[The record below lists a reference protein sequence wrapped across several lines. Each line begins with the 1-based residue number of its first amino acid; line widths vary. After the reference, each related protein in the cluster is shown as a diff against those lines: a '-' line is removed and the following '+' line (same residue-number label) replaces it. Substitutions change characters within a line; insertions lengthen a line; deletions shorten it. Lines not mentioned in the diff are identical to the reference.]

1 MKKIN
6 MNIFKKLGIIFMACF
21 MVIGMTGCSK
31 PKNEAMSRED
41 VRNYEK
47 QNALNDYMMI
57 WKKRELL
64 QSRLSS
70 VGLDI
75 TNNSASNTEL
85 TLEQSAAFAIAY
97 YYFMNDI
104 NDIATE
110 RLKADEKYLDK
121 FDNDY
126 LDHLA
131 LMKAYAKAYK
141 KDKPTI
147 EAILDGKS
155 TADISEMK
163 SFILSAKIADN
174 SYNKIDVPV
183 QKIQEAKNSVK

>member
-1 MKKIN
+1 MR
-6 MNIFKKLGIIFMACF
+6 IFKRIGIIFMACF

-57 WKKRELL
+57 WKRREVL

-70 VGLDI
+70 VGLDL
-75 TNNSASNTEL
+75 TDENSSNKEL
-85 TLEQSAAFAIAY
+85 TMEQSAAFAVAY

-110 RLKADEKYLDK
+110 RLKADEKYLDR
-121 FDNDY
+121 FDDDY
-126 LDHLA
+126 LDYLA
-131 LMKAYAKAYK
+131 MMKAYTKAYK

-155 TADISEMK
+155 TADISKMK
-163 SFILSAKIADN
+163 SFILSAMIADN
-174 SYNKIDVPV
+174 SYKKIDVPV
-183 QKIQEAKNSVK
+183 QKIQEARNSVKQ